1 MGGADDYRIV
11 ALNLEASPRTGKHV
25 FSLLDTVERVSGHS
39 VRIEFGPDE
48 LFAHCCRSPWAQVLS
63 KRCCEDC
70 HAFIAR
76 GSRGRKCDRIAAL
89 AFRAVFDRNVAS
101 NAQDKFV
108 SFFVGKHGDS
118 MCFLSRSLR
127 RL

>member
-48 LFAHCCRSPWAQVLS
+48 LFAHCCRGGL
-63 KRCCEDC
+63 
-70 HAFIAR
+70 
-76 GSRGRKCDRIAAL
+76 RGRKCDRIAAL

-108 SFFVGKHGDS
+108 SFFVVKRGDS
-118 MCFLSRSLR
+118 MCFLSRSPE